1 MGDAQGG
8 HPDSARMG
16 REEEMN
22 IDINLNHEAATTIQF
37 VALFLTIAIVGI
49 AAFSFY
55 KRGDK

>member
-1 MGDAQGG
+1 
-8 HPDSARMG
+8 
-16 REEEMN
+16 MN

>member
-1 MGDAQGG
+1 
-8 HPDSARMG
+8 
-16 REEEMN
+16 MN

-37 VALFLTIAIVGI
+37 VALFLTIAVGI